1 MLPQFKLALIFAKMA
16 KDHGHKVLH
25 INNVEL
31 LTKDLGN
38 ALKEQQKILQ
48 SKNQGAAM
56 TAYDLLPV
64 IAEVKLLTMAVS
76 SKLGIDTKGKPA
88 IAILEEIV
96 ATTESHGSKS
106 AKDIRSTLEWTR
118 AFFAHPEIQEILKA
132 DLIEIE
138 KPKSWRDIGK
148 TASQTTQRIGQELS
162 RLTDF
167 LKKAK
172 EIDVKKEEPKK
183 EDIKKDGPKSSAP

>member
-1 MLPQFKLALIFAKMA
+1 MLPHFKLAMIFAKMA

-25 INNVEL
+25 INNIEL

-48 SKNQGAAM
+48 SPNQGAAM

-76 SKLGIDTKGKPA
+76 SKLGIDTKGKSA
-88 IAILEEIV
+88 IVILEEIV
-96 ATTESHGSKS
+96 AKTEARGSKS
-106 AKDIRSTLEWTR
+106 AKDVQATLEWTR

-132 DLIEIE
+132 DLIEIQ
-138 KPKSWRDIGK
+138 KPKGWRDIGK
-148 TASQTTQRIGQELS
+148 TASQTTQRIAQELS

-172 EIDVKKEEPKK
+172 EIDVKKEDPKK
-183 EDIKKDGPKSSAP
+183 EDTKKDGPKGSAP

>member
-1 MLPQFKLALIFAKMA
+1 MLPQFKLALVFAKMA

-38 ALKEQQKILQ
+38 ALKEQKHILQ
-48 SKNQGAAM
+48 SPNKGAAM

-64 IAEVKLLTMAVS
+64 IAEVKLLTLAVS
-76 SKLGIDTKGKPA
+76 SKLGIDTKGKSA

-96 ATTESHGSKS
+96 VQTEDRGSKS
-106 AKDIRSTLEWTR
+106 AKDIKSTLEWTR

-132 DLIEIE
+132 DLVEIE
-138 KPKSWRDIGK
+138 KPKSWREIGK

-172 EIDVKKEEPKK
+172 EIDLKKEEPKK
-183 EDIKKDGPKSSAP
+183 DGPAGNTPSAP